1 MVPKFTY
8 FEATASALLFS
19 GAESV
24 RPNHSPGLLAPS
36 TLLVG
41 WAVLP
46 KDTHPLS
53 SGKSLS
59 CFGNH
64 MGYPSS
70 FQGERVLHCPCI
82 WGGGWGEGRA
92 EMQKGKK

>member
-8 FEATASALLFS
+8 SEATASAVLFS

-24 RPNHSPGLLAPS
+24 RTNHSPGHLAPS

-46 KDTHPLS
+46 KGHTPALFW
-53 SGKSLS
+53 KKPVLL
-59 CFGNH
+59 
-64 MGYPSS
+64 
-70 FQGERVLHCPCI
+70 GESHGIPEQLP
-82 WGGGWGEGRA
+82 G
-92 EMQKGKK
+92 